1 MRPPGVFL
9 VFFDELLG
17 QFLKAPLRQLLLS
30 VGIAYNLCDAGGHF
44 NFYAALDL
52 KIPAVDRNKQ
62 IIFISAVVLK
72 EKDFLRG
79 FFLLLGRSSLFGGC
93 GLFGGCV
100 LLGCSR
106 LFEDYVL
113 LGSCSFVLAINISFR
128 AQRAKRPLSFYQ
140 LAFAVAEY
148 AEQDSIRTM
157 YSSTRRFA
165 TSVAFQPQDER

>member
-1 MRPPGVFL
+1 MFL
-9 VFFDELLG
+9 FFFDELLG
-17 QFLKAPLRQLLLS
+17 QFLKALLRQLFLS
-30 VGIAYNLCDAGGHF
+30 VGIADNLRDTGGHF
-44 NFYAALDL
+44 NLYAALDL

-72 EKDFLRG
+72 EKDFLRRL
-79 FFLLLGRSSLFGGC
+79 FLSLGCGSLFGGVVSS
-93 GLFGGCV
+93 GV
-100 LLGCSR
+100 TVSSR
-106 LFEDYVL
+106 ATDSSGVTV
-113 LGSCSFVLAINISFR
+113 FVLAINISFR
-128 AQRAKRPLSFYQ
+128 AQRAKCPLSFYQ